1 MSLSKHT
8 FNPLAVLAA
17 ATDSN
22 IGTVALSLAFDAD
35 GDGWCQLLPAGH
47 FSAVD
52 GRPHD
57 VPGGQWLIDAA
68 VAQRVMAL
76 ASTAQNDL
84 VIDYEHQTLNADQN
98 GQPAPAAGWFK
109 QMEWREGSGLW
120 IKPQWTSRALDFI
133 KNGEYKFLSA
143 VFPYDKRTGEPLSLH
158 SAALVNRPGIDGMQ
172 ALEALRA
179 QLDSQP
185 STNPQETP
193 AMNKA
198 MRKLLAKLGIELG
211 EGEQLS
217 DEQGAAALSA
227 LTTLQTSA
235 DKAKRLETEVVTLKA
250 KSGTQATDLSQYVPA
265 GTYNALVV
273 EMAALKANGD
283 KNTAE
288 QLITDA
294 QAEGKVM
301 AAEVDYLTQFSQQQ
315 GVAALKEMLEK
326 RPAFASLKST
336 QTHDKKPPE
345 DKDKDGAAVLSAE
358 EKSVCLATGISE
370 ADFLKTK
377 QGEQ

>member
-1 MSLSKHT
+1 
-8 FNPLAVLAA
+8 
-17 ATDSN
+17 
-22 IGTVALSLAFDAD
+22 
-35 GDGWCQLLPAGH
+35 
-47 FSAVD
+47 
-52 GRPHD
+52 
-57 VPGGQWLIDAA
+57 
-68 VAQRVMAL
+68 
-76 ASTAQNDL
+76 
-84 VIDYEHQTLNADQN
+84 
-98 GQPAPAAGWFK
+98 
-109 QMEWREGSGLW
+109 
-120 IKPQWTSRALDFI
+120 
-133 KNGEYKFLSA
+133 
-143 VFPYDKRTGEPLSLH
+143 
-158 SAALVNRPGIDGMQ
+158 
-172 ALEALRA
+172 
-179 QLDSQP
+179 
-185 STNPQETP
+185 
-193 AMNKA
+193 MNEA

-235 DKAKRLETEVVTLKA
+235 DKTKGLETEVATLKA
-250 KSGTQATDLSQYVPA
+250 NSGTQATDLSQYVPA
-265 GTYNALVV
+265 DTYNALVV

-301 AAEVDYLTQFSQQQ
+301 AAEVNYLTQFSQQQ

-326 RPAFASLKST
+326 RPAFASLKGT

-345 DKDKDGAAVLSAE
+345 DKDKDGVAVLSAE

-377 QGEQ
+377 QGEQS